1 MEQGHERGDAMSVHI
16 AFAKVKKEVDRLQR
30 LVDTLQKMN
39 TMRLER
45 LQEHSISDP
54 VWEQEYNTDEYTGE
68 VIE

>member
-1 MEQGHERGDAMSVHI
+1 MSVHI
-16 AFAKVKKEVDRLQR
+16 ALAKVKKEVGMLQG
-30 LVDTLQKMN
+30 LVDTLQEMN

-45 LQEHSISDP
+45 LQEHGISDP